1 MQHDGKDAKGG
12 TGQNN
17 KFTVTVSYGGVNKT
31 LEVNG
36 NQAVQA
42 VFARAMELFHSPAG
56 NLGLFLG
63 ATELQLNQSV
73 EQVGITVGATLLLRP
88 REVRGG

>member
-1 MQHDGKDAKGG
+1 MKNDEKGGGKD
-12 TGQNN
+12 N

-31 LEVNG
+31 LEVNR

-42 VFARAMELFHSPAG
+42 VFAHAMGLFHSPAG

-73 EQVGITVGATLLLRP
+73 EQAGIIAGATLLLRP

>member
-1 MQHDGKDAKGG
+1 MKKDEKGG
-12 TGQNN
+12 GGQDN

-31 LEVNG
+31 LEVNR
-36 NQAVQA
+36 NQAVQS

-63 ATELQLNQSV
+63 ATELEPHQNV
-73 EQVGITVGATLLLRP
+73 EQAGITAGATLLLRP

>member
-1 MQHDGKDAKGG
+1 MKSDEKGG
-12 TGQNN
+12 GQDN
-17 KFTVTVSYGGVNKT
+17 KFTVTVSYGGVNKA
-31 LEVNG
+31 LEVNR

-42 VFARAMELFHSPAG
+42 VFAHAMELFHSPAG

-73 EQVGITVGATLLLRP
+73 EQAGIIAGATLLLRP

>member
-1 MQHDGKDAKGG
+1 MQHDDKDGKGG
-12 TGQNN
+12 GQDN

-31 LEVNG
+31 LEVNR

-63 ATELQLNQSV
+63 ATELQLTQSV
-73 EQVGITVGATLLLRP
+73 EQAGITAGAILLLRP